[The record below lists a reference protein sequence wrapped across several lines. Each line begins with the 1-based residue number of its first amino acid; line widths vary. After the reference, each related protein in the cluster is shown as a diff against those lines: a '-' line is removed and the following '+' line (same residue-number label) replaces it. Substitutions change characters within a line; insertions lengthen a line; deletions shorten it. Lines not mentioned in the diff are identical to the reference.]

1 MSVALVTGGSRGI
14 GRAICEALAA
24 KGYDVATCFS
34 GDASSAMETVE
45 SCEAMGVKA
54 RAYKADVSNPDDVTN
69 LFNQV
74 KDEMGSVEVLV
85 NNAGIT
91 RDGLLVRMPME
102 DFQKVMDINVN
113 GTFLCTQAA
122 VKSMMRAKSG
132 CIINITSVVGIT
144 GNAGQANYCASKA
157 AIIGFTKAVAKEYGT
172 KGIRVNA
179 VAPGFIQTS
188 MTEKLSEDVKELYKS
203 QIPVKRFGKVDDV
216 ASVVAFLASD
226 DAAYITGQVLSV
238 DGGLHM

>member
-45 SCEAMGVKA
+45 SCESMGVKA
-54 RAYKADVSNPDDVTN
+54 RAYKADVSNSDDVTN

-157 AIIGFTKAVAKEYGT
+157 AVIGFTKAVAKEYGT

-188 MTEKLSEDVKELYKS
+188 MTENLSEDVKELYKS
-203 QIPVKRFGKVDDV
+203 QIPVKRFGRVDDI

>member
-34 GDASSAMETVE
+34 GDASLAMETVE

-157 AIIGFTKAVAKEYGT
+157 AVIGFTKAVAKEYGT

-188 MTEKLSEDVKELYKS
+188 MTEMLSEDVKELYKS
-203 QIPVKRFGKVDDV
+203 QIPVKRFGRVDDI

-226 DAAYITGQVLSV
+226 DATYITGQVLSV

>member
-157 AIIGFTKAVAKEYGT
+157 AVIGFTKAVAKEYGT

-203 QIPVKRFGKVDDV
+203 QIPVKRFGTVDDI

>member
-14 GRAICEALAA
+14 GRAIGEALAA

-157 AIIGFTKAVAKEYGT
+157 AVIGFTKAVAKEYGT

-203 QIPVKRFGKVDDV
+203 QIPVKRFGRVEDI